1 MTRGSGVGI
10 GVELDEGEEL
20 GGLELAASEEP
31 ASLGT
36 HPASATASRI
46 ADATAA
52 EARRLVPTAI
62 TESPSRAL
70 FMTEE

>member
-20 GGLELAASEEP
+20 GGLELAAPEEP
-31 ASLGT
+31 ESLGT
-36 HPASATASRI
+36 HPASATASRS
-46 ADATAA
+46 ADAAA
-52 EARRLVPTAI
+52 PEARRLMPPAI